1 MVFNCE
7 KGDGV
12 RKMNIEQIKK
22 AKEGDVEE
30 IGKIIQ
36 DNMQTMYRVAF
47 SILKN
52 EDEIYD
58 AISNT
63 TVIVFEKIPSLR
75 NEEYFKT
82 WLTRILINE
91 CYKIYNQNKKIIYLE
106 NCNSEVLGNLCFTD
120 KDRLEEIDIQ
130 NLIKSL
136 VKDLRE
142 TVTLYYL
149 EDYSVKEI
157 SEILEIP
164 EGTVKSR
171 LSRARKELEKIL
183 IKNEEIERRDLNG

>member
-106 NCNSEVLGNLCFTD
+106 NCNSEVLGIVLKKFL
-120 KDRLEEIDIQ
+120 K
-130 NLIKSL
+130 
-136 VKDLRE
+136 
-142 TVTLYYL
+142 Y
-149 EDYSVKEI
+149 
-157 SEILEIP
+157 
-164 EGTVKSR
+164 
-171 LSRARKELEKIL
+171 
-183 IKNEEIERRDLNG
+183 

>member
-1 MVFNCE
+1 
-7 KGDGV
+7 
-12 RKMNIEQIKK
+12 MNLEQVKK

-30 IGKIIQ
+30 IGSLITEHVQ
-36 DNMQTMYRVAF
+36 SMYRVAY

-52 EDEIYD
+52 EEEIYD

-63 TVIVFEKIPSLR
+63 TVIVFEKISTLKK
-75 NEEYFKT
+75 EEFFKT

-106 NCNSEVLGNLCFTD
+106 NCNQETLENIKYNENDTLGEIEV
-120 KDRLEEIDIQ
+120 R
-130 NLIKSL
+130 NLIKALS
-136 VKDLRE
+136 KDLKE
-142 TVTLYYL
+142 TVVLYYF
-149 EDYSVKEI
+149 EDFSVKEI
-157 SEILEIP
+157 AKNLKVP

-183 IKNEEIERRDLNG
+183 VKDEEIERRDLNG